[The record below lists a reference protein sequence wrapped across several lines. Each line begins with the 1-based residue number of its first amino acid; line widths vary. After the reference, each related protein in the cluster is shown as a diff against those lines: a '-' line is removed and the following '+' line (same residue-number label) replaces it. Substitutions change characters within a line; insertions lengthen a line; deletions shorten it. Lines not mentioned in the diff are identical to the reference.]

1 MEKMQKKALV
11 IGLVFVV
18 ILNLFVIVWLVSD
31 LFAGKEENPKGT
43 VSSTEEITTE
53 ENTAGE
59 TTTEEPTT
67 EEPTTEEPTTEET
80 TTEELTTQEPATEE
94 TTIDAV
100 VIEPGNDIL
109 CANGRKARQF
119 NHTSAGNSD
128 RRCKVLLG
136 HRLDTVPLRWRYQGS
151 LDETDW

>member
-53 ENTAGE
+53 EKTEHPSEMAGE
-59 TTTEEPTT
+59 
-67 EEPTTEEPTTEET
+67 
-80 TTEELTTQEPATEE
+80 
-94 TTIDAV
+94 
-100 VIEPGNDIL
+100 IL
-109 CANGRKARQF
+109 ARPRTGVF
-119 NHTSAGNSD
+119 
-128 RRCKVLLG
+128 V
-136 HRLDTVPLRWRYQGS
+136 
-151 LDETDW
+151 